1 MKLRVLAIIVPS
13 SPCSLLLAGTGT

>member
-1 MKLRVLAIIVPS
+1 MNLRVLAIIDPS